1 MKNINIIDTVK
12 EVINNLFKETE
23 EVRTTDRSPAIRSV
37 VETEEKELVQEKEQN
52 SLGTSFDQW
61 WKDENAKHFRNG
73 CRPYFSLIFR
83 EPGDFDLAF
92 GKVLD
97 EFWHTYGN
105 IRIRKEFPEIH
116 MIFLTVEVYRLRDT
130 WNRRDINLKQALLMD
145 LRRAFVEFARSRGFQ
160 FDPWFPFVVS
170 DIWKNMNTLIIEL
183 PCSPFPFTYP
193 QLVPVLAP
201 EEYRWL
207 KVRLAA
213 KSEL

>member
-1 MKNINIIDTVK
+1 M
-12 EVINNLFKETE
+12 E
-23 EVRTTDRSPAIRSV
+23 
-37 VETEEKELVQEKEQN
+37 
-52 SLGTSFDQW
+52 
-61 WKDENAKHFRNG
+61 
-73 CRPYFSLIFR
+73 
-83 EPGDFDLAF
+83 
-92 GKVLD
+92 
-97 EFWHTYGN
+97 
-105 IRIRKEFPEIH
+105 
-116 MIFLTVEVYRLRDT
+116 
-130 WNRRDINLKQALLMD
+130 

>member
-1 MKNINIIDTVK
+1 MKNLERTLRETVGHLSEGIKVLWRADTSSV
-12 EVINNLFKETE
+12 
-23 EVRTTDRSPAIRSV
+23 IRSIA
-37 VETEEKELVQEKEQN
+37 ETEEKEPVQEKEQN
-52 SLGTSFDQW
+52 SLGNSFDQW

-130 WNRRDINLKQALLMD
+130 WNRRDINLKQALLME

-201 EEYRWL
+201 EEYHWL